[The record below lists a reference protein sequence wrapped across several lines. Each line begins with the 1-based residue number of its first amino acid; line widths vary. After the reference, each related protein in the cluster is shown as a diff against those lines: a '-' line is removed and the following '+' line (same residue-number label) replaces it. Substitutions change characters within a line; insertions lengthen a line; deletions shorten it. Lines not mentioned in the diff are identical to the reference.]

1 MIALK
6 FFRIK
11 ITAIQIPQSA
21 KISFKNVGKIKTFQ
35 TYANTEF
42 VFFFFFEQELHI
54 QGNSRQC
61 SSGRGE
67 KNSKMEI
74 QSLQEAM
81 EMIYLSNI
89 KDILIA

>member
-1 MIALK
+1 M
-6 FFRIK
+6 
-11 ITAIQIPQSA
+11 
-21 KISFKNVGKIKTFQ
+21 G
-35 TYANTEF
+35 
-42 VFFFFFEQELHI
+42 
-54 QGNSRQC
+54 

>member
-42 VFFFFFEQELHI
+42 VFFEQELHI